1 MMRQRLTGM
10 GVALVTPFTENGDI
24 DFTALERLVQMHID
38 AGTAFLCVLGTTA
51 ETPTLTAEEK
61 REIRKRV
68 IKQVAGRLPIMVGI
82 GGNCTRAVVEEIKN
96 EDLTG
101 VDAILSVAPYY
112 NRPSQEGIY
121 LHYKAISEATSL
133 PIYMYNVPGRTGV
146 NILPSTVVRVANDCP
161 NIVGYKAASGDM
173 EQIKELIATKPEKF
187 DVFSGDD
194 ALTFDIMS
202 AGGVGVISVFGN
214 AFPREMTQL
223 VGAIQEGRID
233 DARLMNESLKELFR
247 LIFVDGNPSGVKALM
262 NIQGRLENVL
272 RLPLVPARE
281 ETCRQLQK
289 AIATIHG

>member
-24 DFTALERLVQMHID
+24 DFTALEGLVQMHID

-173 EQIKELIATKPEKF
+173 EQIKELIATKPENF

-223 VGAIQEGRID
+223 VAAIQEGRID

-281 ETCRQLQK
+281 ETCRLLQQ
-289 AIATIHG
+289 AIVTIHG

>member
-1 MMRQRLTGM
+1 MTGM

-173 EQIKELIATKPEKF
+173 EQIKELIATKPENF

-223 VGAIQEGRID
+223 VAAVQEGRID

-281 ETCRQLQK
+281 ETCRLLKQ

>member
-1 MMRQRLTGM
+1 MMRQRFTGM

-173 EQIKELIATKPEKF
+173 EQIKELIATKPENF

-223 VGAIQEGRID
+223 VGAVQEGRID

-281 ETCRQLQK
+281 ETCRLLQQ

>member
-161 NIVGYKAASGDM
+161 NIVGYKAASGYM
-173 EQIKELIATKPEKF
+173 EQIKELIATKPENF

-223 VGAIQEGRID
+223 VAAVQEGRID
-233 DARLMNESLKELFR
+233 DARLMNENLKELFR
-247 LIFVDGNPSGVKALM
+247 LIFVDGNPSGVKSLM

-281 ETCRQLQK
+281 ETCRLLKQ

>member
-1 MMRQRLTGM
+1 M

-173 EQIKELIATKPEKF
+173 EQIKELIATKPENF

-223 VGAIQEGRID
+223 VGAVQEGRID

-281 ETCRQLQK
+281 ETCRLLQQ

>member
-173 EQIKELIATKPEKF
+173 EQIKELIAAKPEKF

-281 ETCRQLQK
+281 ETCRQLQQ

>member
-173 EQIKELIATKPEKF
+173 EQIKELIATKPENF

-223 VGAIQEGRID
+223 VAAVQEGRID

-281 ETCRQLQK
+281 ETCRLLQQ
-289 AIATIHG
+289 AIATIHE